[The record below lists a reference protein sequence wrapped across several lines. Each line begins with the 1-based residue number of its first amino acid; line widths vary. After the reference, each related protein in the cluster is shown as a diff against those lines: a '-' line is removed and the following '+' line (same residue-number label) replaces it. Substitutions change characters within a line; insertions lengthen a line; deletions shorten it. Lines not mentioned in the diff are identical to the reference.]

1 MLDALKSLF
10 ENNVISEEIRESIE
24 AAFETRITEA
34 REEVSQQLREE
45 FAQKYEH
52 DKNTMIE
59 AVDRMISEQ
68 LSTELVEFA
77 DDRKQLAEMKIKYA
91 KKMQADTQVMKEFV
105 TRQLASEVKELH
117 EDQVVMASKFG
128 KLEQFVVEALAQE
141 ITEFYKDKQDL
152 AETKVRLV
160 REGRNE
166 IKKVK
171 QEFVTRAAKM
181 VEGVVS
187 QNLRSEITALKED
200 IEAARRADFGRKLF
214 EAFAAEYS
222 TSYLNEKSE
231 TAKLLK
237 VIDLKDLAMKE
248 AAEAVVKAEQIL
260 ESKQAEIRTLKESQE
275 RKAIMSELLA
285 PLNGEQKSIMGEL
298 LEGVRTF
305 KLNESFVKYLPSVIN
320 GNAGNTPQKKQALL
334 EAKEITG
341 NKISNT
347 NRSSESDLS
356 ASNIVDIRRLAG
368 LKI

>member
-10 ENNVISEEIRESIE
+10 ENNVISEEIKESIE
-24 AAFETRITEA
+24 QAFEARIVEA
-34 REEVSQQLREE
+34 KEQATQQLREE

-68 LSTELVEFA
+68 LSAEIVEFA
-77 DDRKQLAEMKIKYA
+77 DDRNQLAEMKVKYA
-91 KKMQADTQVMKEFV
+91 KKMKKDTDVMKEFV
-105 TRQLASEVKELH
+105 TRQLASEVRELH
-117 EDQVVMASKFG
+117 EDQVAMASKFG
-128 KLEQFVVEALAQE
+128 TLEKFVVEALAQE
-141 ITEFYKDKQDL
+141 ITEFMQDKRDL

-160 REGRNE
+160 REGRQE

-181 VEGVVS
+181 VESVVTTG
-187 QNLRSEITALKED
+187 LRSEITTLKED

-214 EAFAAEYS
+214 EAFAHEYQS
-222 TSYLNEKSE
+222 SYLNEKSE

-237 VIDLKDLAMKE
+237 VIDLKDLAMTE

-260 ESKQAEIRTLKESQE
+260 ESKQAEIRALKESQT
-275 RKAIMSELLA
+275 RKQIMSELLA
-285 PLNGEQKSIMGEL
+285 PLNSEQREIMGEL
-298 LEGVRTF
+298 METVKTER
-305 KLNESFVKYLPSVIN
+305 LNESFEKYLPSVLN
-320 GNAGNTPQKKQALL
+320 GKAPQKKQALV

-347 NRSSESDLS
+347 TRSSEQQAD
-356 ASNIVDIRRLAG
+356 IIDIRKLAG
-368 LKI
+368 LKF

>member
-24 AAFETRITEA
+24 QAFEAKINEA
-34 REEVSQQLREE
+34 KEVAAQQLREE

-68 LSTELVEFA
+68 LSAEIVEFA
-77 DDRKQLAEMKIKYA
+77 DDRNQLAEMKVQLAQQKRA
-91 KKMQADTQVMKEFV
+91 VSSVMKEFV
-105 TRQLASEVKELH
+105 TRQLAAEVRELH

-128 KLEQFVVEALAQE
+128 KLEKFVVEALAQE
-141 ITEFYKDKQDL
+141 IAEFYRDKQDL

-160 REGRNE
+160 REGRAE

-181 VEGVVS
+181 VESVVTK
-187 QNLRSEITALKED
+187 NLSSEITSLKED
-200 IEAARRADFGRKLF
+200 IEAARRQDFGRKLF

-222 TSYLNEKSE
+222 SSYLNEKSE

-260 ESKQAEIRTLKESQE
+260 ESKQAEIRALKESQE

-285 PLNGEQKSIMGEL
+285 PLNGEQRSIMGEL
-298 LEGVRTF
+298 METVKTER
-305 KLNESFVKYLPSVIN
+305 LNESFEKYLPSVLN
-320 GNAGNTPQKKQALL
+320 GKAPQKKQALV
-334 EAKEITG
+334 EAKEVTG

-347 NRSSESDLS
+347 NRSSQSD
-356 ASNIVDIRRLAG
+356 SNIIEIRKLAG

>member
-24 AAFETRITEA
+24 AAFENRINEA
-34 REEVSQQLREE
+34 RTQVAEQLREE

-68 LSTELVEFA
+68 LSAEIVEFA
-77 DDRKQLAEMKIKYA
+77 DDRNQLAEMKVKYA
-91 KKMQADTQVMKEFV
+91 KKMKKDAEVMKEFV
-105 TRQLASEVKELH
+105 TRQLAKEVKELH

-160 REGRNE
+160 REGRQE

-181 VEGVVS
+181 VESVVT
-187 QNLRSEITALKED
+187 QNLHSEIHALKED

-214 EAFAAEYS
+214 EAFASEYS

-237 VIDLKDLAMKE
+237 VIDLKDQAMQE
-248 AAEAVVKAEQIL
+248 AAQAVVKAEKIL

-285 PLNGEQKSIMGEL
+285 PLNGEQKAIMGEL
-298 LEGVRTF
+298 METVKTER
-305 KLNESFVKYLPSVIN
+305 LNESFEKYLPSVLN
-320 GNAGNTPQKKQALL
+320 GKAPQKKQALV
-334 EAKEITG
+334 EAKEVTG
-341 NKISNT
+341 NKVISNT
-347 NRSSESDLS
+347 NRSSETEN
-356 ASNIVDIRRLAG
+356 NIVDIRRLAG
-368 LKI
+368 LKF

>member
-10 ENNVISEEIRESIE
+10 ENNVISAEIKESIE
-24 AAFETRITEA
+24 AAFEGRINEA
-34 REEVSQQLREE
+34 RQAVAVQLREE

-52 DKNTMIE
+52 DKNTMID

-77 DDRKQLAEMKIKYA
+77 DDRRQLSEMKVKYA
-91 KKMQADTQVMKEFV
+91 QKMKKDTAVMKEFV
-105 TRQLASEVKELH
+105 TRQLASEVSELH
-117 EDQVVMASKFG
+117 EDQVVMAGKFG
-128 KLEQFVVEALAQE
+128 ALESFVVEALAQE
-141 ITEFYKDKQDL
+141 ITEFFKDKRDL
-152 AETKVRLV
+152 AETKVRLI
-160 REGRNE
+160 REGREE

-171 QEFVTRAAKM
+171 EQFVQRAAKM

-237 VIDLKDLAMKE
+237 VIDMKDLAIQE
-248 AAEAVVKAEQIL
+248 AAKAVVDAEQVL
-260 ESKQAEIRTLKESQE
+260 ESKEAEVRALKEAQE
-275 RKAIMSELLA
+275 RKAIMNELLA
-285 PLNGEQKSIMGEL
+285 PLNSEQREIMGEL
-298 LEGVRTF
+298 MESVKTT
-305 KLNESFVKYLPSVIN
+305 KLNESFEKYLPSVIS
-320 GNAGNTPQKKQALL
+320 GGQAPQKKQALV

-341 NKISNT
+341 NKQISNSK
-347 NRSSESDLS
+347 RSSEDD
-356 ASNIVDIRRLAG
+356 NIIDIRKLAG

>member
-10 ENNVISEEIRESIE
+10 ENNVISEEIKESIE
-24 AAFETRITEA
+24 TAFESRINEA
-34 REEVSQQLREE
+34 RTQVAEQLREE

-68 LSTELVEFA
+68 LSAEIVEFA
-77 DDRKQLAEMKIKYA
+77 DDRNQLAEMKVKYA
-91 KKMQADTQVMKEFV
+91 KKMKQDAVVMKEFV
-105 TRQLASEVKELH
+105 TRQLAKEVKELH

-160 REGRNE
+160 REGRQE

-171 QEFVTRAAKM
+171 EQFVQRAAKM
-181 VEGVVS
+181 VESVVTN
-187 QNLRSEITALKED
+187 NLTVEITSLKED

-248 AAEAVVKAEQIL
+248 AAQAVVKAEQIL
-260 ESKQAEIRTLKESQE
+260 ESKEAQIRALKESQE
-275 RKAIMSELLA
+275 RKAIISELLA
-285 PLNGEQKSIMGEL
+285 PLNAEQKSIMGEL
-298 LEGVRTF
+298 METVKTER
-305 KLNESFVKYLPSVIN
+305 LNESFDKYLPSVLN
-320 GNAGNTPQKKQALL
+320 GKAPQKKQALV
-334 EAKEITG
+334 EAKEVTG
-341 NKISNT
+341 NKISN
-347 NRSSESDLS
+347 NPRSSEMD
-356 ASNIVDIRRLAG
+356 SNIIDIRKLAG

>member
-1 MLDALKSLF
+1 MLDALNKLF
-10 ENNVISEEIRESIE
+10 EGNVISEEIKQSIE
-24 AAFETRITEA
+24 QAWEA
-34 REEVSQQLREE
+34 RIVENREQVSQQLREE

-52 DKNTMIE
+52 DKSTMIE

-68 LSTELVEFA
+68 LSAELVEFA
-77 DDRKQLAEMKIKYA
+77 DDRNQLAEMKAKYA
-91 KKMQADTQVMKEFV
+91 VKMKQDATVMKEFV

-117 EDQVVMASKFG
+117 EDQVAMSSKFG

-160 REGRNE
+160 REGREE

-171 QEFVTRAAKM
+171 QQFVERAAKM
-181 VEGVVS
+181 VESVVTK
-187 QNLRSEITALKED
+187 NLSSEITALKED

-237 VIDLKDLAMKE
+237 VIDLKDQAMQE
-248 AAEAVVKAEQIL
+248 AAQAVVKAEQIL
-260 ESKQAEIRTLKESQE
+260 ESKQAEIRALKESQE

-285 PLNGEQKSIMGEL
+285 PLNKEQREIMGEL
-298 LEGVRTF
+298 MESVKTER
-305 KLNESFVKYLPSVIN
+305 LNESFDKYLPSVLN
-320 GNAGNTPQKKQALL
+320 GNTKAPQKKQALV
-334 EAKEITG
+334 EAKEVTG
-341 NKISNT
+341 NKTISNT
-347 NRSSESDLS
+347 TRSSEQDT
-356 ASNIVDIRRLAG
+356 NIIDIRKLAG